1 MNSHPEAGYDE
12 ILSPYT
18 PYTSKITFKKD
29 FFIQS
34 RQEDIRKYYDF
45 YPKVG
50 YLPLSQSEEADTAR
64 FSEPNSRNL
73 PTQTGSSRSSTRG
86 VSATPR
92 YSRMKSTFCG
102 S

>member
-1 MNSHPEAGYDE
+1 MNSQPEAGYDE

-45 YPKVG
+45 YPKVS
-50 YLPLSQSEEADTAR
+50 YLSLSQLEEADMAQ

-86 VSATPR
+86 VSATLR
-92 YSRMKSTFCG
+92 SCKMRSTF
-102 S
+102 